1 MRKTLG
7 LCLMGLGLACI
18 VVALLVP
25 SSTPSDNPC
34 PAGNSSIIHAP
45 ASGVCPQGFQLH
57 KGFFSE
63 SDGSTRSACVSNIR
77 GDGSTDCL
85 MPGEGMHITV
95 EIPTAEP
102 DRDKI

>member
-1 MRKTLG
+1 
-7 LCLMGLGLACI
+7 
-18 VVALLVP
+18 
-25 SSTPSDNPC
+25 
-34 PAGNSSIIHAP
+34 
-45 ASGVCPQGFQLH
+45 
-57 KGFFSE
+57 
-63 SDGSTRSACVSNIR
+63 VSNIR